1 MRFARRVAGT
11 WRGVWEER
19 GMANLATHLIAAM
32 SGVPVLLIY
41 LLTAI
46 WVGVE
51 SAGIGVP
58 VEPVMLFVG
67 SLAAQGQVNVGL
79 VILATGL
86 GCVVFGSLAYVV
98 GLCVGTRA
106 ITRYGRFV
114 GLTPARADHIE
125 LWLRHRGALG
135 VFLVRLVPLVKTF
148 SSFIAG
154 VADIRY
160 PVFAV
165 GTFLGSLVYCGAWI
179 VLGDVLGANYRKPL
193 EYLDGLDGR
202 GVAIALAIIAI
213 VIVLHHFWGRLALRR
228 LAIHFHR
235 HQ

>member
-1 MRFARRVAGT
+1 
-11 WRGVWEER
+11 
-19 GMANLATHLIAAM
+19 MANLATQLIMAMSGIPVVLIYLIAA
-32 SGVPVLLIY
+32 
-41 LLTAI
+41 A

-67 SLAAQGQVNVGL
+67 SLVAQGHVNLALGIL
-79 VILATGL
+79 VTGL
-86 GCVVFGSLAYVV
+86 GCVVFGSLAYFI
-98 GLCVGTRA
+98 GLRFGTKA

-125 LWLRHRGALG
+125 LWLRRRGALG
-135 VFLVRLVPLVKTF
+135 VFLVRLAPFVKTF

-160 PVFAV
+160 PLFAV
-165 GTFLGSLVYCGAWI
+165 GTFLGSLVYCGVWI

-193 EYLDGLDGR
+193 EYLDRLDGR
-202 GVAIALAIIAI
+202 GVAIVLGIIAI
-213 VIVLHHFWGRLALRR
+213 AIVLHHFWGRLALWR
-228 LAIHFHR
+228 LAIHFRR
-235 HQ
+235 HHHVQPAQAATTARAGDA